1 MSQLSS
7 VVVEV
12 NAAINPRGVG
22 WRSCTTGAEMRAWA
36 GNATDREGGKREEGR
51 KHRAI
56 GNERKE
62 QGYSVRASLRNQVC
76 LIQCSLKLKE
86 GLSEAVAGERD
97 GPNHSV
103 AYPGLACTLRGTSLL
118 SSNS

>member
-86 GLSEAVAGERD
+86 WKVSLRLSRENATGRTTA
-97 GPNHSV
+97 
-103 AYPGLACTLRGTSLL
+103 
-118 SSNS
+118 